1 MQVPDDKSVPGDFSG
16 ATFRHAGVTTSVF
29 KRGDRFL
36 VRIDALRPHA
46 NTMGPPMKLEPF
58 AMERMQSQWEN
69 RVRHNLSESGV
80 HPMSVGELL
89 GGDGPEELLR
99 QELVYVQSNG
109 SEALRTAVAAM
120 YPGAGA
126 ANVLVCNGTSEAN
139 HVVTWNLVEPGDE
152 VVLMLPNYMQVFG
165 LIRGFGGTVIPFRLR
180 EQERWA
186 PDLDE
191 LRRAVGPKTRLIA
204 VCNPNNP
211 TGAIL
216 SAAEMREIAALAAR
230 HGAWLL
236 ADEVYRGAER
246 DGAESATFWGMHD
259 RVLITSGLSKAYGL
273 PGLRIGWVVGPPDKI
288 AELWGRRDYLTIAPG
303 ALSDLLA
310 RRALDPGVRPRILER
325 TRGIIR
331 ENYPALE
338 EWIRRQDAFSLV
350 PPRAGA
356 IAYVR
361 YAWKVNSTRLVE
373 RLRDEQS
380 VLIVPG
386 DHFGMDGYLRI
397 GFGNRPQDLAAG
409 LARIDAVLQGLPL

>member
-1 MQVPDDKSVPGDFSG
+1 
-16 ATFRHAGVTTSVF
+16 
-29 KRGDRFL
+29 
-36 VRIDALRPHA
+36 
-46 NTMGPPMKLEPF
+46 
-58 AMERMQSQWEN
+58 
-69 RVRHNLSESGV
+69 
-80 HPMSVGELL
+80 
-89 GGDGPEELLR
+89 
-99 QELVYVQSNG
+99 
-109 SEALRTAVAAM
+109 
-120 YPGAGA
+120 
-126 ANVLVCNGTSEAN
+126 VCNGTSEAN
-139 HVVTWNLVEPGDE
+139 HVVAWNLVEPGDE

-165 LIRGFGGTVIPFRLR
+165 LIRGFGGTVVPFRLR
-180 EQERWA
+180 EEERWA

-246 DGAESATFWGMHD
+246 DGTETASFWGTHD

-273 PGLRIGWVVGPPDKI
+273 PGLRIGWVVGPPDKV
-288 AELWGRRDYLTIAPG
+288 AELWARRDYLTISPG

-310 RRALDPGVRPRILER
+310 CRALDPEVRPRILKR

-331 ENYPALE
+331 ENYPVLE
-338 EWIRRQDAFSLV
+338 EWIRRRSDAFRLV

-361 YAWKVNSTRLVE
+361 YHWKVNSTALVE

-397 GFGNRPQDLAAG
+397 GFGNRPEDLAAG
-409 LARIDAVLQGLPL
+409 LARIDAVLQALPL